1 MRNLKRSNV
10 VSVRPQGIKRTDYW
24 FLPPRDEEAA
34 KILDKF
40 EQEENNEEGIR
51 EKNKREEVTEEKLGN
66 IKNKSSDSSVGRVTV
81 LPFFLIMTRQTTDQS
96 TKKPTDGHW
105 RVYKVVTLPIM
116 NKKMYN
122 ALLTL
127 SSQAFQKNTENCE
140 KSN

>member
-1 MRNLKRSNV
+1 MRKLKRSNV
-10 VSVRPQGIKRTDYW
+10 VSVRPQGIQRTDYW

-81 LPFFLIMTRQTTDQS
+81 LPFFFNYD
-96 TKKPTDGHW
+96 PTDNRSINHETN
-105 RVYKVVTLPIM
+105 RRTLEG
-116 NKKMYN
+116 
-122 ALLTL
+122 L
-127 SSQAFQKNTENCE
+127 
-140 KSN
+140 

>member
-1 MRNLKRSNV
+1 M
-10 VSVRPQGIKRTDYW
+10 
-24 FLPPRDEEAA
+24 
-34 KILDKF
+34 DKF

-105 RVYKVVTLPIM
+105 RVYREVTLPIM

-127 SSQAFQKNTENCE
+127 SSQAFH
-140 KSN
+140 